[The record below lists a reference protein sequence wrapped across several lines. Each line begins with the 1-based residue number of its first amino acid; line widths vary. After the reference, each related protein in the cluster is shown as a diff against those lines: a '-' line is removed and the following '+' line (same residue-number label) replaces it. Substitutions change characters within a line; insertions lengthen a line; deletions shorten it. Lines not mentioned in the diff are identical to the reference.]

1 MNVNIIITEEQKKVL
16 IKESIKSKVEDIIK
30 KNYEF
35 TSKIFKET
43 FKTTGVNLEFMLT
56 WGASIG
62 GFMKPIS
69 DFLKTNHLEISD
81 MDLSLILT
89 SIVATL
95 YLENK
100 ETLKLLINKLND
112 NNLYDIFLKGLK
124 KTEEI
129 KYTFTKFLESL
140 NITFSKVS
148 NMLAYAFLV
157 PILPM
162 LYKIEQAGFNS
173 SEIKEMAIR
182 ISSFGVITV
191 SSIVIRDILSKI
203 LNRFKP
209 NQ

>member
-1 MNVNIIITEEQKKVL
+1 M
-16 IKESIKSKVEDIIK
+16 
-30 KNYEF
+30 
-35 TSKIFKET
+35 
-43 FKTTGVNLEFMLT
+43 
-56 WGASIG
+56 
-62 GFMKPIS
+62 
-69 DFLKTNHLEISD
+69 
-81 MDLSLILT
+81 
-89 SIVATL
+89 
-95 YLENK
+95 
-100 ETLKLLINKLND
+100 NKLND